1 MMLKLKIS
9 LFLMCMVPAL
19 GIKAQTS
26 NYKYQ
31 RNITGI
37 TGTWHTLQ
45 LPDELLK
52 NIQPDFGDI
61 RIFGIRG
68 KDTLEVPYLFK
79 QRADRVSNTA
89 VDFKQLNQSAN
100 ENGYYFTFQSPASS
114 IINQISLDFKQLN
127 FDWKT
132 DLEGSSDNKEWFK
145 ILNDYRIL
153 SIKNSDTDYQ
163 FTTLN
168 FPDAKFQYYRVLI
181 KSAVQPVLVSAKIS
195 KTDTVK
201 GVYKNVSHRALQISK
216 DAVKKASIIEVPLNG
231 LVPVSYLRI
240 NAKSAFDFYRAVKIE
255 YATDSFRTDKGIQYN
270 YSDLYEGTITSLEKP
285 EFSFSN
291 TIASRLRITIQNNDN
306 KPLEI
311 SSLEIKGNIYEL
323 IVRFD
328 DQKYTYA
335 LYYGNADAGPPSY
348 DIEKFEQKIPSDLS
362 TVVVAEQQNNPA
374 YTVKTET
381 PLFENK
387 AWLWG
392 LMVLIIVLLG
402 WFSFKMLK
410 NSPDS

>member
-9 LFLMCMVPAL
+9 LFLIGMIPAI
-19 GIKAQTS
+19 GMKAQTGS
-26 NYKYQ
+26 YKYQ
-31 RNITGI
+31 RNISGV

-45 LPDELLK
+45 LPDQLLK

-68 KDTLEVPYLFK
+68 KDTLEVPYLLK

-89 VDFKQLNQSAN
+89 VEFKQLNQSTN
-100 ENGYYFTFQSPASS
+100 ENGYYFTFQSPASG
-114 IINQISLDFKQLN
+114 IINQISLDFKQAN
-127 FDWKT
+127 FDWKA

-153 SIKNSDTDYQ
+153 SIKNSGTDYQ
-163 FTTLN
+163 FTALS

-201 GVYKNVSHRALQISK
+201 GVYKNVGHRPFRISE
-216 DAVKKASIIEVPLNG
+216 DAGTKATMIDVPLNG

-240 NAKSAFDFYRAVKIE
+240 NAKSAFDFYRPVKIE
-255 YATDSFRTDKGIQYN
+255 YATDSFKTDKGIQYN

-306 KPLEI
+306 KPLDI
-311 SSLEIKGNIYEL
+311 SSVEIKGNIYEL

-328 DQKYTYA
+328 DPGFTYS

-348 DIEKFEQKIPSDLS
+348 DIEKFEQKIPPDLS
-362 TVVVAEQQNNPA
+362 TVVVGEEQNNPA

-392 LMVLIIVLLG
+392 LMAVIIVLLG

-410 NSPDS
+410 NFN